1 MSIPQSEV
9 RKLKRDLKDRD
20 DSADERAHERS
31 VAIVPA
37 ETIGGR
43 AMLRLAVVVMLAISL
58 SGCRMR
64 MSGTDGRE
72 YRPAPSEL
80 REICPF

>member
-1 MSIPQSEV
+1 
-9 RKLKRDLKDRD
+9 
-20 DSADERAHERS
+20 
-31 VAIVPA
+31 
-37 ETIGGR
+37 
-43 AMLRLAVVVMLAISL
+43 MLRLAVVVLLAIAL

-72 YRPAPSEL
+72 YRPSPSEL